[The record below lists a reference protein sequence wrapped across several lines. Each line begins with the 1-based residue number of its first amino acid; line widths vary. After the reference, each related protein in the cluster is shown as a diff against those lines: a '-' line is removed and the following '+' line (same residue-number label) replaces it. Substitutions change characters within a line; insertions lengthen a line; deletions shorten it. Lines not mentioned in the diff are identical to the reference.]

1 MSEKFPPLE
10 DDAVTA
16 DVPAGEEETDFL
28 KREAELLGDE
38 FKTDQDLDYL
48 QEDKHDD
55 IKEFED
61 NYPELSEATTEAHAT
76 NADDGED
83 DFGEPQ
89 SSSGPTDAGRSEVVA
104 QWREQRVTE
113 IAERDEAERSAKE
126 RLQEEAVKH
135 MDDFYDNYNSK
146 KQQQLEATRA
156 EAEKFLQQR
165 DEFISQDNTVWDRV
179 LQLINEDDADI
190 VGERNRSKFKEILVK
205 LKGNEKAPGATRA

>member
-1 MSEKFPPLE
+1 ME